1 MRSSAA
7 YKSYYEDKEDTI
19 RVMTYEEW
27 EEVRETVERMMKRK
41 QNKARK
47 RMELYYKQQRIF
59 GLYVCTIAVVF
70 ILMGYITNIT
80 TLMVLGDV
88 FALSGLYTMFTR
100 RMLLVNSYFIEK
112 RKVK

>member
-1 MRSSAA
+1 MRGSAA

-27 EEVRETVERMMKRK
+27 EEVRETAERMMKRK